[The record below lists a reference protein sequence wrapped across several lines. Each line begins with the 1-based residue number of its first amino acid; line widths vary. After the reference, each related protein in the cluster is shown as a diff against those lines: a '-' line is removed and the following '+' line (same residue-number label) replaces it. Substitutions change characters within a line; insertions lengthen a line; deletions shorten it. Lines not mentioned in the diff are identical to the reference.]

1 MALYS
6 VLRRASSS
14 LMPLAYRTVGSAR
27 TLRGANSTVRSI
39 ENGNFFHHHPRSI
52 STATG
57 EKRGSDEILT
67 RIIDSEIKC
76 ALESGVHDCVS
87 FPAFSFFF
95 LCSFDLMD
103 EEGAVWAKLDWGIE
117 PPDGFPFKIQNNAG
131 ERTIVLT
138 REYGDDMIK
147 VEADMPSSGV
157 EEDSD
162 DESTDGD
169 GNHERD
175 TESSIPL
182 IVSVSRKGFS
192 LQFGARASPDNIS
205 IHSLSIKEHE
215 SSEARLVYEPEFL
228 ELDDNL
234 QNAFHEYLEIRGL
247 NPSTANFLLQCM
259 ISKDSSEYVQ
269 WLKNLKKFVET

>member
-6 VLRRASSS
+6 VLRRTSSS
-14 LMPLAYRTVGSAR
+14 LIPLAYRTIGSAR
-27 TLRGANSTVRSI
+27 TLRGATSTLRSI

-76 ALESGVHDCVS
+76 ALESGVHDC
-87 FPAFSFFF
+87 
-95 LCSFDLMD
+95 SFDLMD
-103 EEGAVWAKLDWGIE
+103 EEGAVWAKLDWSIE

-147 VEADMPSSGV
+147 VEADMPRSGA

-182 IVSVSRKGFS
+182 IVSVSRKEFS

-228 ELDDNL
+228 ELDDDL
-234 QNAFHEYLEIRGL
+234 QKAFHEYLEIRGL
-247 NPSTANFLLQCM
+247 NPSTANFLLKCM

-269 WLKNLKKFVET
+269 WLKNLKKYVET